1 MQDDEFEWDDAKS
14 DSNLQKHGVSFE
26 DARLVFRDAFA
37 IEQLDNRADYGEDR
51 FVLTGMAK
59 GFLLVVVYTER
70 EDQIR
75 IISARKADK
84 QETDGYYQNQTSE

>member
-1 MQDDEFEWDDAKS
+1 MQDDEFEWRDAKA
-14 DSNLQKHGVSFE
+14 
-26 DARLVFRDAFA
+26 ARNFGAEGIGLCRTEHMFA

-84 QETDGYYQNQTSE
+84 RETDGYYQNQTSE